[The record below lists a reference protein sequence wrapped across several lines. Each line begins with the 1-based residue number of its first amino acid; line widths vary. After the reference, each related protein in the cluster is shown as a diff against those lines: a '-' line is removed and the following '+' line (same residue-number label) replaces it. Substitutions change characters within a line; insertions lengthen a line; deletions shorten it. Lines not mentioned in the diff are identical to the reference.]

1 MEFTRLIRTTLLSMF
16 MLYGEKSILVRVGDG
31 CRVAG
36 LAENKAK
43 AEAET
48 EFGNMKV
55 LSLYEQT

>member
-36 LAENKAK
+36 LAENI
-43 AEAET
+43 T
-48 EFGNMKV
+48 NTLKV
-55 LSLYEQT
+55 KLKLRLSLAI

>member
-36 LAENKAK
+36 LAENIANTLKLK
-43 AEAET
+43 L
-48 EFGNMKV
+48 KLR
-55 LSLYEQT
+55 LSLAI

>member
-1 MEFTRLIRTTLLSMF
+1 MVSGGVGWLVLGGWISWNYNQLSQ
-16 MLYGEKSILVRVGDG
+16 
-31 CRVAG
+31 
-36 LAENKAK
+36 AK